1 MLRYTVRR
9 AASSLLVLWAMATV
23 VFALSV
29 YLMPGDAPF
38 WERYPLWLGDLLSG
52 NLATARSGASV
63 WPIVGR
69 VLPWT
74 LLLLLVGVGGAMGVG
89 LVVGRWLGW
98 RQTWPR
104 ETGLMGAAGASL
116 IFPPWL
122 LLVLAFVAAQFMGAW
137 PFLRFR
143 VLDIRLWET
152 GGLSLVGTMW
162 FLVITLA
169 AGWALVWSVGR
180 VLRRQPGLARGASQ
194 LLATALVAAAI
205 LSLVPAVRI
214 AEIVGV
220 VVIPLIVVM
229 LINSGDTA
237 LLAATLTTTER
248 SAPYV
253 MTARAKGLTESAV
266 RRRHVG
272 RNVILPVL
280 SRFVAT
286 LPLVF
291 GLLLIVETSARTQFG
306 YAIAL
311 PGLSSMVL
319 DSLVGR
325 NIPVMLA
332 GILAVGVVTLLL
344 RLVLDILQVM
354 LDPRLRQDVAPGGQ
368 S

>member
-9 AASSLLVLWAMATV
+9 VASSLLVLWAMATV

-38 WERYPLWLGDLLSG
+38 WERYPAWLGDLVRGHMSS
-52 NLATARSGASV
+52 ARTGASV

-74 LLLLLVGVGGAMGVG
+74 LLLLLVGVGGAMGIG

-98 RQTWPR
+98 RQTLPR
-104 ETGLMGAAGASL
+104 ETGLMGAASASL

-122 LLVLAFVAAQFMGAW
+122 LLVLAFVAAEFMGDW

-143 VLDIRLWET
+143 VLNIRLWDS
-152 GGLSLVGTMW
+152 GGLSLVATMW

-169 AGWALVWSVGR
+169 VGWALVWSVGR
-180 VLRRQPGLARGASQ
+180 GLHRWPGRTRRGGQ
-194 LLATALVAAAI
+194 LLASTLVAVVI
-205 LSLVPAVRI
+205 VSVVPGGRI
-214 AEIVGV
+214 MEVFGV

-237 LLAATLTTTER
+237 LLAATLTATER

-253 MTARAKGLTESAV
+253 ITARAKGLTENAV
-266 RRRHVG
+266 RRHVG

-280 SRFVAT
+280 SRFVAS

-291 GLLLIVETSARTQFG
+291 GLLLIVETSARSQFG

-311 PGLSSMVL
+311 PGLSITVL

-325 NIPVMLA
+325 NIPIMLA
-332 GILAVGVVTLLL
+332 GIIAVGVVTLVL
-344 RLVLDILQVM
+344 RLVLDILQVA
-354 LDPRLRQDVAPGGQ
+354 LDPRLRQDITPGGQ

>member
-1 MLRYTVRR
+1 MLRYTARR
-9 AASSLLVLWAMATV
+9 VASSLVVLWAMATV

-29 YLMPGDAPF
+29 YLMPGDVPF
-38 WERYPLWLGDLLSG
+38 WERYPLWLGDLLRG
-52 NLATARSGASV
+52 DLASTRSGASV

-74 LLLLLVGVGGAMGVG
+74 LLLLLVGVGGAMGLG
-89 LVVGRWLGW
+89 LVAGRWLGW

-122 LLVLAFVAAQFMGAW
+122 LLVLAFFAGQFMGAW

-143 VLDIRLWET
+143 VLNIRLWDS

-162 FLVITLA
+162 FLVIALA
-169 AGWALVWSVGR
+169 TGWILVWSVGR
-180 VLRRQPGLARGASQ
+180 MLQRRPGLARGVGQ
-194 LLATALVAAAI
+194 LLAAGLVIGVI
-205 LSLVPAVRI
+205 LSFVPAERLMEVF
-214 AEIVGV
+214 GV
-220 VVIPLIVVM
+220 VVIPVIVVM

-237 LLAATLTTTER
+237 LLTATLTTTER
-248 SAPYV
+248 QAPYV
-253 MTARAKGLTESAV
+253 MTARAKGLSEPAV

-272 RNVILPVL
+272 RNVVLPVL

-311 PGLSSMVL
+311 PGLSSTVL
-319 DSLVGR
+319 DSLVSR
-325 NIPVMLA
+325 NIPVMLG
-332 GILAVGVVTLLL
+332 GIMAVGVVTLVL
-344 RLVLDILQVM
+344 RLVLDILQVA
-354 LDPRLRQDVAPGGQ
+354 LDPRLRGDVAPGGQ

>member
-1 MLRYTVRR
+1 MLRYIARR
-9 AASSLLVLWAMATV
+9 VGSSLVVLWALATA

-29 YLMPGDAPF
+29 YLMPGDVPF
-38 WERYPLWLGDLLSG
+38 WQRYLPWLGDLLRG
-52 NLATARSGASV
+52 HMVTARAGGSV

-74 LLLLLVGVGGAMGVG
+74 LLLLLVGVGGAMGIG
-89 LVVGRWLGW
+89 LVAGRWLGW
-98 RQTWPR
+98 RQSWRR

-116 IFPPWL
+116 VFPPWL
-122 LLVLAFVAAQFMGAW
+122 LLVLAFIAAQFMGVW

-143 VLDIRLWET
+143 VLDRRLWET
-152 GGLSLVGTMW
+152 GGLSLVATMW
-162 FLVITLA
+162 FLVLA
-169 AGWALVWSVGR
+169 LAVGWALVWSVGTA
-180 VLRRQPGLARGASQ
+180 LQRQPGLTRGTGR
-194 LLATALVAAAI
+194 LLATALVALVI
-205 LSLVPAVRI
+205 LSVVPVDRI
-214 AEIVGV
+214 MEIVGV

-229 LINSGDTA
+229 LINFSDTT
-237 LLAATLTTTER
+237 LLAATLTATER
-248 SAPYV
+248 EAPYV
-253 MTARAKGLTESAV
+253 LTARAKGLSEAAV

-280 SRFVAT
+280 SRYVAT

-311 PGLSSMVL
+311 PGLSSTVL

-332 GILAVGVVTLLL
+332 GILSVGVVTLLL
-344 RLVLDILQVM
+344 RLVLDVLQVA
-354 LDPRLRQDVAPGGQ
+354 LDPRLRQDVTPGGQ